1 LVDIL
6 PLLLPQVAFAL
17 VVVRLGEEFIVTTA
31 PPVAIQPFE
40 SVTVTL

>member
-1 LVDIL
+1 ML

-31 PPVAIQPFE
+31 PPDTAQPFA